1 MVDRWA
7 PQKGD
12 LPGCKQGS
20 AACADKNFN
29 SARMSQVMETA
40 RDITQEFGE
49 RREMVQGLS
58 HEVATQFE
66 DNTFDWIYV
75 DALHTGEALIQD
87 LNAWYPKVKSG
98 GIISGDDFA
107 DLCDPRRVLDNKV
120 VLLQGFE
127 KVGYKSRPVRGGYGV
142 RWGVKEFFGSRGVPF
157 FVTYMNDC
165 YAEAAWYA
173 IKP

>member
-20 AACADKNFN
+20 AACADKNFG
-29 SARMSQVMETA
+29 AKTMSEVMETA
-40 RDITQEFGE
+40 RKITEEFGD
-49 RREMVQGLS
+49 RREMIQGLS
-58 HEVATQFE
+58 H
-66 DNTFDWIYV
+66 

-120 VLLQGFE
+120 VLLQGYE
-127 KVGYKSRPVRGGYGV
+127 KVGYESRPVRGGYGV